1 MTWSLP
7 SANNPTMQC
16 VFGVLSRRKTC
27 SCGTLRSF
35 IIIIIRSWLDDVMCS
50 LVKPSKSCLVN
61 DFYFKRVVLGAVSA
75 PPGQLYGL
83 EKFWAFLKY
92 SKIKN
97 QPIDPKLQEHLSQF
111 KNLEDFRVVVSVQKW
126 STCFSNK
133 MKTAVDHVTTLTFV
147 SAAPDGRGGRQ
158 EETSL
163 VLGRGWRKA
172 SATSFQ
178 LYLKTHAGLQILH
191 RSSRCCCCC
200 CTERHTQRKHPENIR
215 RLLPGE
221 EDHRAWSGEEGKCCA
236 KQMKPL
242 LLL

>member
-7 SANNPTMQC
+7 TANNPTMQC

-126 STCFSNK
+126 STCFSDK

-191 RSSRCCCCC
+191 RCSRCCC

>member
-35 IIIIIRSWLDDVMCS
+35 NEEIIMIRSWLDDVLCS

-191 RSSRCCCCC
+191 RCSRCCCCC

-236 KQMKPL
+236 K
-242 LLL
+242 

>member
-191 RSSRCCCCC
+191 RCSRCCCCC

-236 KQMKPL
+236 K
-242 LLL
+242 

>member
-191 RSSRCCCCC
+191 RCSRC

-236 KQMKPL
+236 K
-242 LLL
+242 